1 MFDFDATLP
10 LMAVQFLL
18 LTVILNFVFYKPL
31 TQALDDR
38 NDYVRTNL
46 TEAKQRAEKA
56 NQLAAQYEKEL
67 AETRRQ
73 SQALIAEAQAEATK
87 IAAQE
92 IAAAQQELQAQ
103 LLQTQQE
110 LDQQKQA
117 ALNTLE
123 AQVSGLSRQLLTK
136 LLGAELVG

>member
-10 LMAVQFLL
+10 LMAVQFLI
-18 LTVILNFVFYKPL
+18 LTVILNFIFYKPL
-31 TQALDDR
+31 TQAIDER
-38 NDYVRTNL
+38 TDYVRNNL
-46 TEAKQRAEKA
+46 SEAKQRAEKA

-73 SQALIAEAQAEATK
+73 SQALIAAAQAEATK
-87 IAAQE
+87 IASAE
-92 IAAAQQELQAQ
+92 IAAAQQDVQAQ
-103 LLQTQQE
+103 LLQAQQE

-117 ALNTLE
+117 ALTTLE
-123 AQVSGLSRQLLTK
+123 AQVSDLSRQLLTK